1 MSFHVRC
8 YLTLMKAALT
18 TTLNETQI
26 KEILS
31 SLSIADCK
39 RAMAFLQK
47 RIQLAE
53 EQKRQK
59 KQGLPKWDDA
69 FLNMSIDEF
78 DLHSR
83 IKNRLRENQL
93 YTVRDVTDLGVENLA
108 IFRGMGR
115 QSVEEIR
122 REIFNRPS

>member
-39 RAMAFLQK
+39 RAMAFS
-47 RIQLAE
+47 
-53 EQKRQK
+53 K
-59 KQGLPKWDDA
+59 KEFNWPKSK
-69 FLNMSIDEF
+69 NGRK
-78 DLHSR
+78 SR
-83 IKNRLRENQL
+83 GYQN
-93 YTVRDVTDLGVENLA
+93 
-108 IFRGMGR
+108 GMML
-115 QSVEEIR
+115 S
-122 REIFNRPS
+122 